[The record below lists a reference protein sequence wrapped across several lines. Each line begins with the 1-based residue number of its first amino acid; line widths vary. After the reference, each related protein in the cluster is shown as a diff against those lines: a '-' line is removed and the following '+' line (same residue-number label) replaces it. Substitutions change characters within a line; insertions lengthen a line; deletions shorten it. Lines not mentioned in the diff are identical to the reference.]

1 MAVKHQDSYKNDYPA
16 SNTVFNSSVQ
26 NSNLTKYL
34 SAKCKTGNAYTCV
47 HIRTHVFIHTY
58 INTLHVHA
66 SPPLQACSLFKI
78 KNIPTSRNQTP
89 TSKTKKKNQQ
99 PIKKTPNTK
108 NQKHPN
114 QKQKHPNQTKT
125 PTPPKNPKHING
137 YPPRTITMQDNDSVQ
152 LFLQYIHMKRK

>member
-1 MAVKHQDSYKNDYPA
+1 MYMHPLPSRRAVYLKSKIFPHPE
-16 SNTVFNSSVQ
+16 
-26 NSNLTKYL
+26 TKL
-34 SAKCKTGNAYTCV
+34 
-47 HIRTHVFIHTY
+47 
-58 INTLHVHA
+58 
-66 SPPLQACSLFKI
+66 PPQR
-78 KNIPTSRNQTP
+78 P
-89 TSKTKKKNQQ
+89 KKKNQQ